1 VVRDGRPPAWTT
13 LLVVLGTIGIVGGL
27 LFAFGD
33 RTQVSNPLADAAGT
47 GTPTAEPPEPTASPA
62 PSPSGE
68 SPAAPGDGAPTPT
81 PSPTV
86 SPEIELVD
94 VLNQTDQAGLAGRAA
109 TVVADAGW
117 PVRTIDNAAFGA
129 PSTTLYVPE
138 GLQGAGDD
146 FADAFSIP
154 RTRPAFEGLPVDALT
169 LVLAEPDALDVVVEM
184 ESLPAATGG

>member
-1 VVRDGRPPAWTT
+1 MVRDGRPPAWTT

-27 LFAFGD
+27 LFAFAD
-33 RTQVSNPLADAAGT
+33 RTQIPDPLADAAGT
-47 GTPTAEPPEPTASPA
+47 GTPTVEPTSS

-68 SPAAPGDGAPTPT
+68 SPAAPGDGSPTPT

-184 ESLPAATGG
+184 ESLPAPTGG